1 MCYRRSFPSAAR
13 LLLPASSVKKLYD
26 KVKDIPEVPR
36 ETRAN
41 VFEAKNE
48 YNEVRVWASKMFTI
62 LLKDDDWDFVELNVT
77 TGTEP
82 NDEGA

>member
-1 MCYRRSFPSAAR
+1 MYYRRSFPSAAR

-48 YNEVRVWASKMFTI
+48 YFEVRVWASKMFTI
-62 LLKDDDWDFVELNVT
+62 LLKDDDWDFVELNVS